1 MELLSLLRPAHER
14 PRDGILDG
22 VLDGVCTCHED
33 FHELGVHCP
42 GFALRCADETPASLD
57 SSAGT

>member
-14 PRDGILDG
+14 PRDG
-22 VLDGVCTCHED
+22 VLDDACTCHED

-42 GFALRCADETPASLD
+42 GFALRCAGEDPASLD
-57 SSAGT
+57 SSPGT

>member
-14 PRDGILDG
+14 PRDGAMDG
-22 VLDGVCTCHED
+22 APDSACTCHED

-42 GFALRCADETPASLD
+42 GFALRCAGEDPPSLD
-57 SSAGT
+57 SSPGT

>member
-14 PRDGILDG
+14 PRDG
-22 VLDGVCTCHED
+22 VLDDACTCHED

-42 GFALRCADETPASLD
+42 GFALRCSGEDPASLD
-57 SSAGT
+57 SSSGT